1 MKHKWLCPISSPT
14 FPGIPSNSP
23 RCPWGFS
30 MALVSTHCN
39 AINSNAFS
47 PWASCHRV
55 TNLYWLSGFAIDLSG
70 WAVFKRS
77 RLGEIYWVITP
88 ETLVTII
95 ITIAVTQAHEQD
107 PSQVKS
113 SHLYLYSAFNNTN
126 CNKALHNIKIG
137 KFVNNVK
144 WQDLTLNYLLNAFH
158 YWI

>member
-1 MKHKWLCPISSPT
+1 MIESHIFHRCFYKSRTKTGNVEEFPHNATSEWMKHKWLCPISSPT

-30 MALVSTHCN
+30 MALVSTNCN

-107 PSQVKS
+107 PSVI
-113 SHLYLYSAFNNTN
+113 HLMA
-126 CNKALHNIKIG
+126 G
-137 KFVNNVK
+137 R
-144 WQDLTLNYLLNAFH
+144 
-158 YWI
+158 